1 MSLGTEE
8 TQEVL
13 AAIAV
18 DGDEIMMVII
28 TTYLHP
34 CIGLAK
40 ALSNLIKNKS
50 ISWTIK
56 HFFILVSHLIKA
68 KYEWEFTEIQFKRLS
83 GPFLLDADQ
92 LLQASY
98 IEKSKISRK

>member
-34 CIGLAK
+34 CIVLAK
-40 ALSNLIKNKS
+40 DLSNLIKNKS
-50 ISWTIK
+50 VSWTIK
-56 HFFILVSHLIKA
+56 HFF
-68 KYEWEFTEIQFKRLS
+68 YLS
-83 GPFLLDADQ
+83 IP
-92 LLQASY
+92 SN
-98 IEKSKISRK
+98 KS